1 MSELSRLR
9 AGFAPSF
16 FAPVVGSACGVER
29 PDLLLSDS
37 LPLLAF
43 GNPASFSFVGA
54 ASLGR
59 EATFEVVV
67 GTTEA
72 TGGGGT
78 RVALRYI

>member
-9 AGFAPSF
+9 AGFALSF
-16 FAPVVGSACGVER
+16 FTPVVGSACGAG
-29 PDLLLSDS
+29 LLPSDS
-37 LPLLAF
+37 LPLPAF
-43 GNPASFSFVGA
+43 GNPASFSFVCA
-54 ASLGR
+54 VLFGR
-59 EATFEVVV
+59 GVTFEVVV